1 MDALA
6 VVRRRLYDQRL
17 AAEPFDRPQDA
28 VRWLGAMQTQE
39 FAEAKWSIGQRARD
53 CSEADVARR
62 SRGVRSYEH
71 TSCGRRG
78 ISSRRMTSD
87 GC

>member
-28 VRWLGAMQTQE
+28 VRWLGAMQAQE
-39 FAEAKWSIGQRARD
+39 FAEAKWSIGQGGTRLLRGRRRA
-53 CSEADVARR
+53 
-62 SRGVRSYEH
+62 GVRA
-71 TSCGRRG
+71 G
-78 ISSRRMTSD
+78 
-87 GC
+87 